1 MKRMWTAM
9 VSLCLVGELLCAPAL
24 AANRQAK
31 QGQQPKVEVQA
42 KSAILVERETGAVLW
57 KQAEH
62 KILEPASVTKVMTML
77 LTAEAIDRG
86 QIAMD
91 DLVTCSA
98 HAASMGGSQ
107 VYLKEGEQM
116 TVHDL
121 LKAVAVASGND
132 AAAALAYAACGSTAA
147 FVEAMNERAAALG
160 LADTHFA
167 NPHGL
172 DDPENYSTARDLA
185 VLAAAAL
192 KHPLFAQIVS
202 TKSACMEGFS
212 FVNHNK
218 LLWQLEGAV
227 GVKTGYTK
235 AAGRILVS
243 AVRRL
248 GRTLICVTISDPDDW
263 KDHAALYDK
272 AFSRYQALD
281 VAKEGEPV
289 YCVPTVC
296 GPAGWTELLAG
307 EDLSLGLLPEERVS
321 YAWTGASVL
330 FPPYAAGGD
339 AGAVRVFADNV
350 PIAEIPVVL
359 SESSS

>member
-1 MKRMWTAM
+1 MIVRKIYCF
-9 VSLCLVGELLCAPAL
+9 VAL
-24 AANRQAK
+24 ALLLACVSPCQAIS
-31 QGQQPKVEVQA
+31 A
-42 KSAILVERETGAVLW
+42 ASAIVIDADTGRVLYAHNADQRALIASTTKIMTGYLACERCDPA
-57 KQAEH
+57 AE
-62 KILEPASVTKVMTML
+62 ISVP
-77 LTAEAIDRG
+77 AEAAGLEGSSLWLRAG
-86 QIAMD
+86 QR
-91 DLVTCSA
+91 VT
-98 HAASMGGSQ
+98 
-107 VYLKEGEQM
+107 VK
-116 TVHDL
+116 TL
-121 LKAVAVASGND
+121 LYGALLQSGND

-263 KDHAALYDK
+263 KDHAALYDA